1 MVGHTRSHHPKAVA
15 LIIAGTVAASCG
27 SNADKRKDASTATAA
42 ATTAKSSANAASDAP
57 AAKPATDSLKVDK
70 VKSSDGPIE
79 TDGSN
84 DGAISLSVDGPVRTL
99 AVMTVDDSGK
109 PTDNQQWDTTV
120 GNKPLPKGFEAP
132 FDTVESTW
140 QLGVFEGGALKNA
153 ADGTV
158 SLPAGHHDLVLY
170 MSDSGYFTHEHHF
183 RVFVE
188 RPDGTVVKSNVF
200 TF

>member
-1 MVGHTRSHHPKAVA
+1 MLT
-15 LIIAGTVAASCG
+15 ASCG
-27 SNADKRKDASTATAA
+27 SSAEKKKNASTATAA
-42 ATTAKSSANAASDAP
+42 TATATSSASSASNSAS
-57 AAKPATDSLKVDK
+57 AKPAADSLKVDK
-70 VKSSDGPIE
+70 VKSSDGAIE

-99 AVMTVDDSGK
+99 AVMTVDESGK
-109 PTDNQQWDTTV
+109 ATDNQQWDTAV
-120 GNKPLPKGFEAP
+120 GDKPLPKAFEAP
-132 FDTVESTW
+132 FETGESTW

-158 SLPAGHHDLVLY
+158 SLPPGHHDLVLY

-183 RVFVE
+183 RVLVE
-188 RPDGTVVKSNVF
+188 RPDGTVVKSNIF